1 MKIPVKDSIDNGD
14 IKRTDAII
22 AEMDLEDKRAI
33 NDLLYIA
40 NSDKMYINEKG
51 YLQKLVDLLYNLGYY
66 SYNESIFLTRK
77 S

>member
-1 MKIPVKDSIDNGD
+1 MIIPVSEFSAGQLETSENLVDQLDK
-14 IKRTDAII
+14 
-22 AEMDLEDKRAI
+22 EDKRAI